1 MGGII
6 LFLSVANLFN
16 YPIQSLM
23 RNNSTSQSTAFLL
36 GCMRRTLKVPTN
48 INARIM
54 EVKPPGLGPLEDTLK
69 Y

>member
-1 MGGII
+1 MGGTI
-6 LFLSVANLFN
+6 LFLSVADLFN

-36 GCMRRTLKVPTN
+36 GCMRLTLKVSTN
-48 INARIM
+48 INAKIM
-54 EVKPPGLGPLEDTLK
+54 EVNPPVLELLEDTLK